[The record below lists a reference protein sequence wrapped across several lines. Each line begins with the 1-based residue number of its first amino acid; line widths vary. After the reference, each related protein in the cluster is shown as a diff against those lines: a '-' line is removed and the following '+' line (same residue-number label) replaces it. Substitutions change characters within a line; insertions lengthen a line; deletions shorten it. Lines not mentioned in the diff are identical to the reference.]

1 MSNPPGGDAIRD
13 LFVRIG
19 DAYRRL
25 DPIALAANY
34 TEDCVLDSPIGGVV
48 EGRAGVERI
57 ARITFEAFPDFHTEV
72 DEILTIGDRVVLT
85 LTIHGTDTGGLFGF
99 PPTGKRIRV
108 PSVFLFT
115 VRDQRIARERRTYD
129 FSGFLLQLT
138 GDVPTAIASARLY
151 RGILERAQLERDVR
165 VAAAI
170 QRALLPDGRY
180 RSGSADIA
188 AVSVPCRAIGGD
200 FFDYFEL
207 PDAAIGFVV
216 GDVSGKG
223 PPAALLTA
231 VLQGILAVHAYGG
244 ESPAVTIERVN
255 QALARRAIEARF
267 ATMFYGVL
275 TRDGVLRYCN
285 AGHNPPAVVGAS
297 GCQRLDAG
305 GLMVGAFKDAA
316 FEDGAVRLA
325 PGDTLFAFSDG
336 ITEAV
341 DRGGE
346 EFGDDRLI
354 ATVASATA
362 LEVSALVALVL
373 DRVRQFTGDAPQAD
387 DMTALALRYIGDR
400 FISS

>member
-1 MSNPPGGDAIRD
+1 MRD
-13 LFVRIG
+13 LLMRIG
-19 DAYRRL
+19 DAYQRF
-25 DPIALAANY
+25 DPVALAANY
-34 TEDCVLDSPIGGVV
+34 TEDCVVDSPIGGVV

-57 ARITFEAFPDFHTEV
+57 ARITFDAFPDFHAEI
-72 DEILTIGDRVVLT
+72 DEILALGDRVVLT

-115 VRDQRIARERRTYD
+115 VRDQLIARERRTYD

-138 GDVPTAIASARLY
+138 GDVPAAIASARLY

-170 QRALLPDGRY
+170 QQALLPDRRY
-180 RSGSADIA
+180 LSDTADIA

-207 PDAAIGFVV
+207 PDAAVGFVV

-223 PPAALLTA
+223 APAALLTA
-231 VLQGILAVHAYGG
+231 VLQGILAVHAYGS

-255 QALARRAIEARF
+255 QALGRRAIEARF

-275 TRDGVLRYCN
+275 ARDGVLRYCN

-297 GCQRLDAG
+297 GCRRLEAG

-316 FEDGAVRLA
+316 FEDGAIRLA

-336 ITEAV
+336 ITEAI
-341 DRGGE
+341 DRGGD
-346 EFGDDRLI
+346 EFGDHRLI
-354 ATVASATA
+354 ATVASAHP
-362 LEVSALVALVL
+362 LDVPALVDMVL

-387 DMTALALRYIGDR
+387 DMTALALRYLGDGATVGR
-400 FISS
+400 RPETPAR

>member
-1 MSNPPGGDAIRD
+1 VSNAPTGEEVRA
-13 LFVRIG
+13 LFTRMG
-19 DAYRRL
+19 DAYQRL

-34 TEDCVLDSPIGGVV
+34 TDDCVLDSPIGGRV
-48 EGRAGVERI
+48 EGPAGVEQI
-57 ARITFEAFPDFHTEV
+57 ARITFGAFPDFRVEL
-72 DEILTIGDRVVLT
+72 DETLIVGDRVVVT

-115 VRDQRIARERRTYD
+115 LRDQRIARERRTYD

-165 VAAAI
+165 VAADI
-170 QRALLPDGRY
+170 QRALLPDRRY
-180 RSGSADIA
+180 RSDTADIA

-207 PDAAIGFVV
+207 PDAAVGFVV

-231 VLQGILAVHAYGG
+231 VLQGILAVHAYGSD
-244 ESPAVTIERVN
+244 SPAVTIERVN

-275 TRDGVLRYCN
+275 ARDGVLRYCN

-316 FEDGAVRLA
+316 FEEGAVRLA

-336 ITEAV
+336 ITEAI

-354 ATVASATA
+354 TAVASAKA
-362 LEVSALVALVL
+362 LELPALVDIVL

-387 DMTALALRYIGDR
+387 DMTALALRYVGVT
-400 FISS
+400 